1 MARRWTDITSD
12 DEDVGVF
19 LARLW
24 PQPLQHAGPIA
35 APVPGA
41 LQQRGRPPR
50 RVRDAQRATGGPFL
64 VLLLAFLRGLG
75 DPSVSKHSLHVL
87 QGLLQ
92 AHPRTAER
100 THGTL
105 VYDLIFFSSLDH
117 FVKVDHV
124 TSYLRAFWSGSIS
137 WEALALWHKFLQI
150 ECYVDF
156 ACPVLS

>member
-1 MARRWTDITSD
+1 MQSITRS
-12 DEDVGVF
+12 VST
-19 LARLW
+19 
-24 PQPLQHAGPIA
+24 PICCFS
-35 APVPGA
+35 A
-41 LQQRGRPPR
+41 LPH
-50 RVRDAQRATGGPFL
+50 TCLSTGPFL

-105 VYDLIFFSSLDH
+105 VYDLIFFPSLDH

-156 ACPVLS
+156 ACPVLSVALYGGNHFPVSRRP